1 MVMPILKRG
10 GKALLQEGL
19 HTGLNIARDV
29 VKGDN
34 IKSATRKRVKQA
46 GKNLLVQ
53 AKASSSRK
61 RKSSAVTPQSQL
73 KRRKGN
79 SWHVLTI
86 SLIKHGR
93 SASS

>member
-19 HTGLNIARDV
+19 NTGLNIARDV
-29 VKGDN
+29 VKGDK

-61 RKSSAVTPQSQL
+61 RKGSAVTPQSQL
-73 KRRKGN
+73 KRRKGKQLARFN
-79 SWHVLTI
+79 DI
-86 SLIKHGR
+86 FD
-93 SASS
+93 

>member
-19 HTGLNIARDV
+19 NTGLNIARDV

-53 AKASSSRK
+53 AKVSSSRK
-61 RKSSAVTPQSQL
+61 RKGSAVTPQSQL
-73 KRRKGN
+73 KRRKGKQLARFN
-79 SWHVLTI
+79 DI
-86 SLIKHGR
+86 FD
-93 SASS
+93 